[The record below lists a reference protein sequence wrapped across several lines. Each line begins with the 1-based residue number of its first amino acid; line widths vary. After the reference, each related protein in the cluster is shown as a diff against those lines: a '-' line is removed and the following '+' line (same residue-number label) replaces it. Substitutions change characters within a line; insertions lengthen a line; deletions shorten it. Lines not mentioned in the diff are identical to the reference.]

1 MRFFLTNE
9 YMDKPIIPPP
19 FVIIN
24 PLVVICKRIF
34 VACKHMTESECSQTE
49 VRRKKRETN
58 SIGLRPQKI
67 HLLTLN
73 EVHLDRQRSES
84 TDIEGTLVIAS
95 KYSNLIPDEYYEP
108 DSQITEEGDY
118 CIRKHKHR
126 KPACPQLAVLCGKV
140 TSSNY

>member
-1 MRFFLTNE
+1 
-9 YMDKPIIPPP
+9 MDKPIIPPP

-24 PLVVICKRIF
+24 PLVVIFKRIF
-34 VACKHMTESECSQTE
+34 VALKHMTESECSQTE

-84 TDIEGTLVIAS
+84 TDIEGMLAKLS
-95 KYSNLIPDEYYEP
+95 K
-108 DSQITEEGDY
+108 G
-118 CIRKHKHR
+118 
-126 KPACPQLAVLCGKV
+126 
-140 TSSNY
+140 